1 MIGTNEAPAAVA
13 ADRLAAAVLSTL
25 EQAAFVFAA
34 PSPRP
39 PAWDGEVLVARLT
52 VDGPRRGELRLVAS
66 ERCAAALAANLLGVD
81 RASAERAADALGE
94 LLNVAA
100 GGELLNVAAGVFAT
114 PACGADADHRL
125 GLPAVR
131 GAAPP
136 GGPAVSLVDE
146 DGNRMDAAI
155 AWEAGR

>member
-1 MIGTNEAPAAVA
+1 MIGTNEAPAAA
-13 ADRLAAAVLSTL
+13 DADRLAAAVLSTL

-34 PSPRP
+34 PSARP

-100 GGELLNVAAGVFAT
+100 GVFAIQEF
-114 PACGADADHRL
+114 GADADHRL
-125 GLPAVR
+125 GIPAVR
-131 GAAPP
+131 RAAPP